1 MNRPRSTPLRL
12 TATLVVVFVLFTL
25 AGYAAAY
32 LVIRTSLSREVNAR
46 LEQTVDALR
55 AIAEPDEIRERIG
68 EIVAGAQ
75 PRDLLL
81 RYTVPGEPVLGNLPA
96 PIRASPY
103 SVIGHDAITLPPSTL
118 ADSYLAWHGGVG
130 KGRLTLLVG
139 RDSLNELGETFAQV
153 LLFSLVPALLLITAI
168 GALVARRARDRV
180 EAIRSALARL
190 TSGHH
195 DARVTISG
203 AIDDDLGQIGVAVNR
218 MAEAQEASMEAL
230 RQVSADVAHDLR
242 TPIQRVAVLLER
254 LDDCSLTDSARG
266 TVAEARAET
275 AHIVATFQ
283 SLLQIAQLEGG
294 QARASFAPV
303 DLASLVT
310 SLADVYEPAGEES
323 GHRLEARVSGS
334 ATVSGDRTLLGRL
347 IANLIENALR
357 HTPPGR
363 IQLIVEGDPSPV
375 LRVIDD
381 GPGIPEG
388 ERSRVLRRLYRMER
402 SRTSEGSGLGLSL
415 VAAIAELH
423 EATLTLEDAGPGLR
437 VSVRFWRL
445 TLRAPA
451 GVIG

>member
-1 MNRPRSTPLRL
+1 MNRLRSTPLRL

-25 AGYAAAY
+25 AGYATAY
-32 LVIRTSLSREVNAR
+32 LVTRTSLSREVNAQ
-46 LEQTVDALR
+46 LEQTVDMLR

-68 EIVAGAQ
+68 EIAAGAQ

-81 RYTVPGEPVLGNLPA
+81 RYTEPGQPVLGNLTV
-96 PIRASPY
+96 PIEASAY
-103 SVIGHDAITLPPSTL
+103 SVIGHDAIPRPSSTL
-118 ADSYLAWHGGVG
+118 ADSYLAWQGPVG
-130 KGRLTLLVG
+130 EGRLTLLVG
-139 RDSLNELGETFAQV
+139 RDSLNELGETFAKV
-153 LLFSLVPALLLITAI
+153 LLFSLVPALLLVTAI

-195 DARVTISG
+195 DARVAISG
-203 AIDDDLGQIGVAVNR
+203 AVDDDLGQIGVAVNR

-242 TPIQRVAVLLER
+242 TPIQRVAVLLDR
-254 LDDCSLTDSARG
+254 LDDGSLTASARD
-266 TVAEARAET
+266 TIAEARAET

-294 QARASFAPV
+294 QARANFTAV
-303 DLASLVT
+303 DLASLAT
-310 SLADVYEPAGEES
+310 SLADVYEPASEES
-323 GHRLEARVSGS
+323 GHRLEARVNG
-334 ATVSGDRTLLGRL
+334 AAVVSGDRTLLGRL

-363 IQLIVEGDPSPV
+363 IQLVVEGGPSPV
-375 LRVIDD
+375 LQVIDE

-388 ERSRVLRRLYRMER
+388 ERPRVLRRLYRMER
-402 SRTSEGSGLGLSL
+402 SRTSDGSGLGLSL

-437 VSVRFWRL
+437 VSVRFDGL
-445 TLRAPA
+445 SPA
-451 GVIG
+451 VGGDR